1 MLVTFKIKIFHPIIT
16 NFHTKF
22 HMPSYNVSLVII
34 IKLKD
39 K

>member
-1 MLVTFKIKIFHPIIT
+1 
-16 NFHTKF
+16 
-22 HMPSYNVSLVII
+22 MPSYNVSLVII